1 MRSDRSAGT
10 RDSASAASPPG
21 ALGKVRGILR
31 IPIYAWTF
39 AGLSLAYFT
48 LVMIAFG
55 DLSAGGRG
63 FEFVSVP
70 LDRMFE
76 RTGVFSFEPVAR
88 VIVPGAT
95 LLLSPI
101 NLGVVGAL
109 SILAGMNLTVAFA
122 SLREPRA
129 CRISRTGSVLSGF
142 PALLAGGACCA
153 PAILLVLGIQASSL
167 LIGLFRILI
176 PVSFVLLG
184 VALKFA
190 LDRTDVECLR
200 T

>member
-1 MRSDRSAGT
+1 
-10 RDSASAASPPG
+10 
-21 ALGKVRGILR
+21 
-31 IPIYAWTF
+31 
-39 AGLSLAYFT
+39 
-48 LVMIAFG
+48 
-55 DLSAGGRG
+55 
-63 FEFVSVP
+63 
-70 LDRMFE
+70 MFD
-76 RTGVFSFEPVAR
+76 RTGAFTFEPVAR
-88 VIVPGAT
+88 LIVPGAT

-101 NLGVVGAL
+101 NLAVVGAL

-176 PVSFVLLG
+176 PVSFVLLAA
-184 VALKFA
+184 ALKFA
-190 LDRTDVECLR
+190 LDRTDVEHLR
-200 T
+200 S